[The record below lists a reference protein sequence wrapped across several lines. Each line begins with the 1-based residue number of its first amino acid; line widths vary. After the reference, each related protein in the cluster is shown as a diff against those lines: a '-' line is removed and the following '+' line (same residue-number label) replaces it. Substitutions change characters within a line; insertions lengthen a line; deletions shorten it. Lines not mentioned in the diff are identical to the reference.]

1 MHAPFSWPIPL
12 TIPVNIAYIESHAI
26 NTQKNTKTL
35 SISSYTWGSLVNTP
49 ANAFLKLYNNPYVM
63 TTNINVIVTLDL
75 LNFLAEEK
83 SPPPIELPM
92 KVVEAIDTPYAN

>member
-1 MHAPFSWPIPL
+1 M
-12 TIPVNIAYIESHAI
+12 
-26 NTQKNTKTL
+26 
-35 SISSYTWGSLVNTP
+35 NTP